1 MKKILLLAYLLI
13 FMAASQTVASAAA
26 VQASLTP
33 DIAVWARGTRIEGV
47 SFSIWGENPQ
57 TSFALGLVNGFNDM
71 SKGAALG
78 LFNYSDS
85 YTGFQLGAVNY
96 TEGSFFGWQAGI
108 FDYTVGSVQGL
119 QTGIVNYAGN
129 LKGLQLGIVNYAANT
144 ETGIQI
150 GFVNIIPRNAWFTRF
165 PDEIAPAMVILNWRF

>member
-1 MKKILLLAYLLI
+1 MKKILLLACLLI
-13 FMAASQTVASAAA
+13 FMATSQAMASAA

-85 YTGFQLGAVNY
+85 YTGFQFGAVNY
-96 TEGSFFGWQAGI
+96 TEGDFFGWQFGA
-108 FDYTVGSVQGL
+108 FDYTVGSVRGL
-119 QTGIVNYAGN
+119 QTGFVNYAGN
-129 LKGLQLGIVNYAANT
+129 LKGLQIGLVNYAANT
-144 ETGIQI
+144 DTGIQI
-150 GFVNIIPRNAWFTRF
+150 GLVNIIPRNAWFTRF